1 MSDNVHDSE
10 DFINV
15 FLALAILQWTAG
27 DTQLL
32 LTDLYPQVVDPPPP
46 PPPAIGLIHIPSSL
60 YYIYLIIL
68 PSLTRQGNISLSGAH
83 SFFTLTLTLTLTL
96 ALP

>member
-32 LTDLYPQVVDPPPP
+32 LTDLHPPLLDSYISHPP
-46 PPPAIGLIHIPSSL
+46 STISTSL
-60 YYIYLIIL
+60 YYL
-68 PSLTRQGNISLSGAH
+68 H
-83 SFFTLTLTLTLTL
+83 
-96 ALP
+96 